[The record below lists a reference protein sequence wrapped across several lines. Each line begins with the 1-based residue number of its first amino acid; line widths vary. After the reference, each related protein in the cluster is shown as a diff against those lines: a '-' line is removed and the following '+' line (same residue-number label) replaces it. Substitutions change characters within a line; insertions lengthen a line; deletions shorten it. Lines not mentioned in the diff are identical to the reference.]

1 VTKVKICGITN
12 KTDALAAAEA
22 GADLLGFVFY
32 PPSPRA
38 VEVDVV
44 RAIARELRAEYR
56 ALGLA
61 GVFVDEP
68 PTRVSEIARTCGLD
82 VVQLHGSEPPNDVD
96 LLTAEGLKVIKGLRV
111 RGECTLE
118 EMDRYRPMAYLLDA
132 YVPGRPGGTG
142 VAFDWEL
149 AGRAARVGRV
159 ILAGGLTPRNVAE
172 AVSTARPWG
181 VDVSSGVEAAPG
193 RKDHARIRLFVAS
206 AKGRCQGVE
215 RT

>member
-1 VTKVKICGITN
+1 MTVVKICGITN
-12 KTDALAAAEA
+12 KADALAAAHA
-22 GADLLGFVFY
+22 GADLVGFVFY

-38 VEVDVV
+38 VEADVV
-44 RAIARELRAEYR
+44 CSIAREVRGEYR
-56 ALGLA
+56 ALGLV

-68 PTRVSEIARTCGLD
+68 PTRVAQIARTCGLD

-111 RGECTLE
+111 QGESALE
-118 EMDRYRPMAYLLDA
+118 EMHRCHPMAYLLDA

-142 VAFDWEL
+142 VKLDWGL
-149 AGRAARVGRV
+149 ASRAARVARV
-159 ILAGGLTPRNVAE
+159 ILAGGLTPHNVAE

-193 RKDHARIRLFVAS
+193 RKDHAKLRLFVAS
-206 AKGRCQGVE
+206 AKGACQGVE
-215 RT
+215 RV